1 MKEFDKSDLAS
12 LAEMSAS
19 ASAISISTHIRPDGD
34 AVGSSVAMLHFLL
47 SQGRNARVIFPH
59 HAPETVGFLLESVPE
74 GRVIIH
80 EDNPE
85 AALGAIRE
93 SDLLISLDYNDFKR
107 TEALQYVLEGSAA
120 RKILIDHHLDPD
132 REKFDL
138 VFSETRTSSTCEL
151 LYNILK
157 ALPQTKGDAANLP
170 RECGTALM
178 TGMTTDTNNF
188 ANSVFPGTLQMAS
201 ELLAAGVDRDGI
213 LGHLY
218 RSDRE
223 ERLRL
228 KGKLLYG
235 NMKITPDGVAC
246 IILDR
251 KTIESYGIK
260 EGETEGFVNEPL
272 SIKNVRM
279 SIFLKEDKE
288 KFRVSI
294 RSKKGVS
301 ANLCARLHF
310 NGGGHE
316 LASGGS
322 LPVPGT
328 VKDAADAARYVE
340 EATHIFIN
348 EENGKR

>member
-1 MKEFDKSDLAS
+1 MKVPDQSDIVSLVEMTAS
-12 LAEMSAS
+12 S
-19 ASAISISTHIRPDGD
+19 SAITISTHIRPDGD
-34 AVGSSVAMLHFLL
+34 AVGSSIAMLHFLL
-47 SQGRNARVIFPH
+47 AQGKDAYVILPH

-74 GRVIIH
+74 GRVIVH
-80 EDNPE
+80 EDTPE
-85 AALGAIRE
+85 PALGAILR
-93 SDLLISLDYNDFKR
+93 SDLIISLDYNDFKR
-107 TEALQYVLEGSAA
+107 TEALQEALENSKA
-120 RKILIDHHLDPD
+120 RKILIDHHLDPSLG
-132 REKFDL
+132 KFDL
-138 VFSETRTSSTCEL
+138 VFSQTQTSSTCEL
-151 LYNILK
+151 LFNILK
-157 ALPQTKGDAANLP
+157 ALPQTKGDASNLP
-170 RECGTALM
+170 IECRTALM

-201 ELLAAGVDRDGI
+201 ELLASGVDRDAI
-213 LGHLY
+213 LGRLY

-223 ERLRL
+223 QRLRL
-228 KGKLLYG
+228 KGKLLYE
-235 NMKITPDGVAC
+235 NLRITSDGVAY

-251 KTIESYGIK
+251 KTLESYGIK

-272 SIKNVRM
+272 SIRDVKM

-328 VKDAADAARYVE
+328 VKDAVEAVRYIE
-340 EATHIFIN
+340 ETTHIFIN
-348 EENGKR
+348 KENETR